1 MREGF
6 TITRIQVKM
15 LKALMLWIQDF
26 RICQENYDFPDVI
39 TQKQF
44 LNEVDKYLQRH
55 GTWNKAVDTGKQMII
70 NIFGVPLKK
79 LTQWERW
86 EQTLQD
92 ALVSII
98 DTNGVPVSYVIME
111 LYARNYA
118 GRGTWEEKFISTAS
132 LTCGKFLADVKTVHD
147 II

>member
-1 MREGF
+1 
-6 TITRIQVKM
+6 M

-55 GTWNKAVDTGKQMII
+55 GTWNKAVDIYQPHIDAVI
-70 NIFGVPLKK
+70 HSR
-79 LTQWERW
+79 WERW